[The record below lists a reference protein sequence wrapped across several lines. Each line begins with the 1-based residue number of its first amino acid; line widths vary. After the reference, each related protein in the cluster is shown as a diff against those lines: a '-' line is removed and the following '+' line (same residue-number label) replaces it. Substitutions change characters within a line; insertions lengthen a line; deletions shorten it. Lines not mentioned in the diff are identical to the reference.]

1 MLPVVAESLIAT
13 GDSSMSQPGVPRG
26 YRRAGHF
33 DTVTME
39 VYDRFMPTLKVPMP
53 SGYVLPAN
61 QTLAVRLLRLHGL
74 ALTGPQAT
82 CGPAQSFAVDSTTRD
97 TAAFQGHRQA
107 HVFGHWSPS
116 AEPVQGPCYEVSTHQ
131 RLGVLAVYLL
141 EPESDDGL
149 VTWNVVEGNPI
160 RRLAP

>member
-1 MLPVVAESLIAT
+1 
-13 GDSSMSQPGVPRG
+13 
-26 YRRAGHF
+26 
-33 DTVTME
+33 
-39 VYDRFMPTLKVPMP
+39 
-53 SGYVLPAN
+53 
-61 QTLAVRLLRLHGL
+61 LHGL